1 MYKEMAT
8 EKPEAAGEQY
18 FSKAI
23 GRALDV
29 LECFED
35 EKDQFGLKEIATRA
49 GMPESSLFRILVTL
63 EARGYLQQ
71 DSQGCYR
78 LTPRVLFG
86 KLRERADRLKELAH
100 PVLRGLASRYDETA
114 SLAFLFEN
122 RIHVLDSVEALHE
135 VRVIN
140 KPGRVLPPHCSSLG
154 KAITAFQEQSL
165 VDDILEVYGLY
176 RRTAKSMIDRG
187 VLLTEFERIR
197 VKGYAVDREEAVEGG
212 VCVGAPI
219 RSKSGSVSSA
229 VSLSS
234 PIARVTQEREKD
246 IIRGVCAAAREIAA
260 LMGAVH

>member
-1 MYKEMAT
+1 S
-8 EKPEAAGEQY
+8 EKPQPSGEQY
-18 FSKAI
+18 LSKAI

-35 EKDQFGLKEIATRA
+35 DKSQLGLKEIAARA

-63 EARGYLQQ
+63 ETRGYLQQ
-71 DSQGCYR
+71 DADGCYR

-100 PVLRGLASRYDETA
+100 PVLRGLASHYDETA

-154 KAITAFQEQSL
+154 KAITAFQEQPL
-165 VDDILEVYGLY
+165 VDQILEVYGLY
-176 RRTAKSMIDRG
+176 RRTAKSVIDRG
-187 VLLTEFERIR
+187 ALLSDFERIR

-212 VCVGAPI
+212 VCIGAPI
-219 RSKSGSVSSA
+219 RPKNENVSA
-229 VSLSS
+229 AISLSS
-234 PIARVTQEREKD
+234 PIARITPDREKD

-260 LMGAVH
+260 LMDEVP